1 MSGTRQLSW
10 DVVRVVAVASVVVQH
25 ATYSVI
31 GVMPWLPHMPFQW
44 FIEAG
49 ANTLMVLSA
58 YFVCRTLS
66 TRPPGRWWVDRLAR
80 LLPAYAVAVAVTYLA
95 TLGAA
100 RFGYWTPSGRDLIGN
115 LLLLQTW
122 DPAVVYLDHSY
133 WTLPAQLGM
142 FTLAAV
148 AAAAVGR
155 GFWRRRWTLPLMAW
169 GVIVVPVLM
178 METGAPDGPLGE
190 VFYGLVMFR
199 WQCFGIGLAVWLW
212 SRGRINAVHLLAL
225 VLAGLVAEDL
235 HTPDLP
241 SVLVL
246 AVAVVGIA
254 AAAAGQDWGVLR
266 VGPLPRVVTW
276 LAGISYGVY
285 LMNQQIGYFV
295 AWAFE
300 ATLGYH
306 PWWRLGLVVAVAVLL
321 GWALTVLVERPA
333 HRWLVRRPSQR
344 MTARSQTPQRANDP
358 AAARN
363 RSTSSGVPALTR
375 TPEPSNARTTT
386 LFSSACSANST
397 ARVPSGSQTKLACDG
412 GTSYPSARSAEV
424 IRPTSVTAPS
434 QSASSS
440 SRWSSAA
447 SAAAWA
453 GDDTANGTETPRSA
467 AASSAG
473 PTA

>member
-1 MSGTRQLSW
+1 M
-10 DVVRVVAVASVVVQH
+10 RVLAVASVVVQH

-31 GVMPWLPHMPFQW
+31 GVMPWLPQMPFLW

-49 ANTLMVLSA
+49 ANTLMVISA
-58 YFVCRTLS
+58 YFVCVTLS

-95 TLGAA
+95 TLWASQ
-100 RFGYWTPSGRDLIGN
+100 FGYYHPTGRDLLGN

-122 DPAVVYLDHSY
+122 DPTVWYLDHSY

-142 FTLAAV
+142 FTLAA
-148 AAAAVGR
+148 AAAAAAGR
-155 GFWRRRWTLPLMAW
+155 GFWRLRWTLPLAAW
-169 GVIVVPVLM
+169 GVIVVPVLI
-178 METGAPDGPLGE
+178 MELGTPDTLLSRVFLG
-190 VFYGLVMFR
+190 LIMFR
-199 WQCFGIGLAVWLW
+199 WQCFGLGLAVWLW
-212 SRGRINAVHLLAL
+212 SRGRIGAVHLVALAA
-225 VLAGLVAEDL
+225 AGLVAENL

-246 AVAVVGIA
+246 GLAVVGIT
-254 AAAAGQDWGVLR
+254 AAAAGRDWSVLR
-266 VGPLPRVVTW
+266 VGPLPRVITW

-300 ATLGYH
+300 AHFGH
-306 PWWRLGLVVAVAVLL
+306 HGWWRLALVLTTAVVL

-344 MTARSQTPQRANDP
+344 MPPRRTDEAVDQRAKEP

-363 RSTSSGVPALTR
+363 RSTSSAVPALTR
-375 TPEPSNARTTT
+375 TPYPSNARTTT

-397 ARVPSGSQTKLACDG
+397 AREPSGSQMKLDCDG
-412 GTSYPSARSAEV
+412 GTSYPIPRSAEV
-424 IRPTSVTAPS
+424 IRTTSSTAPA
-434 QSASSS
+434 QSA
-440 SRWSSAA
+440 
-447 SAAAWA
+447 
-453 GDDTANGTETPRSA
+453 
-467 AASSAG
+467 
-473 PTA
+473 